1 MAGNGDGDRI
11 HRYVIGNIS
20 DHLQNHIHLT
30 NCIHLKNHV
39 HKQSPSAA
47 DATHL
52 RDLVALHRL
61 RRLRG
66 PSEDTRSASLIDDAI
81 LHIRERRFEN
91 GGECSMKREES
102 NRNWRN
108 DKSVNMKDMPLQA
121 EEKGEEPARSTN
133 SHGKVVKKEKRR
145 RFRSGRRNRPSL
157 AARDAK
163 TRAETSNTFLQ
174 GNEDDVDQNCSSIHS
189 NKCGIPLNWSSIHH
203 RGKSFLEVTGRSLSR
218 GLSESRSNKEGA
230 ISDKPITSENSS
242 QSNKS
247 GGEALPLLLDAS
259 ESQKSIDSVPWID
272 DDSGELSLAEM
283 RSSVPGQHQ
292 NFTQKYMP
300 RTFSDVVGQSLVVQ
314 ALSNAVMTKKIGLMY
329 AFYGPHG
336 TGKTACARIFARALN
351 CQFVESSKPCGF
363 CDPCIADEKGKSR
376 NIRHIG
382 PVDNINSQGLLE
394 LFQNLLACQHR
405 SQYGVFIIDECDA
418 MDSDCW
424 SVVLKV
430 IRGAPSR
437 VVIIL
442 VCSSLDAL
450 PHVIVSRCEKF
461 SFPKLK
467 EAEMVRA
474 LQLIARKEDVHIDR
488 DALKLIASR
497 SCGSLR
503 DAEMTLE
510 QLSLLGGEI
519 SLGLV
524 QKLIGLISDEKLVDL
539 LDFALSAD
547 TINTVKNLRDIM
559 SSGVE
564 PLALLSQLATIITD
578 ILAGSYHMAKQWPKR
593 KFFHQQ
599 ALSKAD
605 MEKLR
610 HALKTLSE
618 SEKQL
623 RVSSERMTWLTA
635 ALLQLAP
642 DQRYTALSSSSV
654 FSSYRSWDGVD
665 SSPKGNADGIE
676 EIWLKVLENI
686 KIKSL
691 KEFMHK
697 EGKMASVS
705 FGAAPTVQLV
715 FNSQLTKSVVEKFSS
730 RIIQAFEAVLGS
742 AVTIEIRQWSREG
755 TGAGVIVL
763 QGQEVSVSDDFQS
776 ESERNNQ
783 SVSADDEPELS
794 ERKQRLGIVRR
805 RVTLGHVIKHAD
817 AREAASRAA
826 DKLEQENIRRL
837 EARSRRLLCWKP
849 PKIRHHKVLWL
860 KIRRR
865 KPQSF
870 RKFVSCGRCLSAR
883 SQISIGY

>member
-1 MAGNGDGDRI
+1 MAENGDGDRM
-11 HRYVIGNIS
+11 HRYVNGNIS

-47 DATHL
+47 DGTHL
-52 RDLVALHRL
+52 RNLVALHRL

-66 PSEDTRSASLIDDAI
+66 PSDDTRSASLIDDAI

-91 GGECSMKREES
+91 GGECPMRREES
-102 NRNWRN
+102 NRNWSN
-108 DKSVNMKDMPLQA
+108 DKSVNMKDTPLQ
-121 EEKGEEPARSTN
+121 EEEMGEEPATNTN
-133 SHGKVVKKEKRR
+133 SHVKAVKKEKRR

-174 GNEDDVDQNCSSIHS
+174 GNDDVDVQNCSTIHT

-218 GLSESRSNKEGA
+218 GLSESRLKKEAA

-242 QSNKS
+242 QSTKF

-272 DDSGELSLAEM
+272 NDSGELSLAEM
-283 RSSVPGQHQ
+283 HSSVPRQHQ

-300 RTFSDVVGQSLVVQ
+300 RTFSDVVGQKLVVQ
-314 ALSNAVMTKKIGLMY
+314 ALSNAVMTEKIGSLY
-329 AFYGPHG
+329 VFYGPHG
-336 TGKTACARIFARALN
+336 TGKTTCARIFARALN

-363 CDPCIADEKGKSR
+363 CDPCVADEKGKSR

-382 PVDNINSQGLLE
+382 LVDNINSQGLLE

-430 IRGAPSR
+430 IRGAPRR

-461 SFPKLK
+461 SFTKLN

-474 LQLIARKEDVHIDR
+474 LQLIARKEDLDIDR

-564 PLALLSQLATIITD
+564 PLALLSQLATVITD
-578 ILAGSYHMAKQWPKR
+578 ILAGSYHCAKQWPKR

-599 ALSKAD
+599 ALSKED

-642 DQRYTALSSSSV
+642 DQRYTGLTSSSGNI
-654 FSSYRSWDGVD
+654 SYHSWDGVD
-665 SSPKGNADGIE
+665 SSPKGIE

-705 FGAAPTVQLV
+705 NGAAPTVQLV
-715 FNSQLTKSVVEKFSS
+715 FNSQLTKSVVEKFRS

-742 AVTIEIRQWSREG
+742 AVTIEIRQGSREG
-755 TGAGVIVL
+755 TGAGEIVL
-763 QGQEVSVSDDFQS
+763 RGLEVSVLDDFQS
-776 ESERNNQ
+776 QSER

-805 RVTLGHVIKHAD
+805 RMTLGHVIQHAD
-817 AREAASRAA
+817 AREAASIAA
-826 DKLEQENIRRL
+826 DKLELENIRL
-837 EARSRRLLCWKP
+837 EARSRRLLFWKP

-883 SQISIGY
+883 SQ